1 MVKKIPYYSLGKLL
15 PHSNGVFSTSEVGH
29 KGSWVRAQV
38 DDKSVKGH
46 PQTMPSQNRQL
57 LTISPIFVVFLLHKL
72 AISDPPAT
80 PYAPTET
87 T

>member
-1 MVKKIPYYSLGKLL
+1 MIDGEKNSLLFILLLGKLL

-29 KGSWVRAQV
+29 KVSWVRAQV

-46 PQTMPSQNRQL
+46 PQSMSSQNRQL
-57 LTISPIFVVFLLHKL
+57 LTPSPHLCRLF
-72 AISDPPAT
+72 
-80 PYAPTET
+80 T

>member
-1 MVKKIPYYSLGKLL
+1 MIDGEKNSLLFILLLGKLL

-46 PQTMPSQNRQL
+46 PQTMLSQNRQL
-57 LTISPIFVVFLLHKL
+57 LTPSPHLCRLF
-72 AISDPPAT
+72 
-80 PYAPTET
+80 T